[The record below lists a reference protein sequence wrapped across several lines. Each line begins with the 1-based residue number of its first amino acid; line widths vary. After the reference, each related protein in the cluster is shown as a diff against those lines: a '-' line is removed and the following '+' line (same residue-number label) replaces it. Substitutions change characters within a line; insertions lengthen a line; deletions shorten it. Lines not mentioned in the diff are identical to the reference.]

1 MPLGTQAQMVLEA
14 RAVLKKVTTAA
25 VGESWGECALEP
37 GGVCA
42 LGYAALRLGATQGVD
57 YPISDSGMY

>member
-1 MPLGTQAQMVLEA
+1 MGGV
-14 RAVLKKVTTAA
+14 
-25 VGESWGECALEP
+25 CA

-57 YPISDSGMY
+57 YPISDSGMYYIDFNCMI

>member
-14 RAVLKKVTTAA
+14 RAVLKKVTTTA
-25 VGESWGECALEP
+25 VGESWGECALE
-37 GGVCA
+37 G
-42 LGYAALRLGATQGVD
+42 LYAALRVGATQGVD

>member
-1 MPLGTQAQMVLEA
+1 MVLEA
-14 RAVLKKVTTAA
+14 RAVLKKVTTTA
-25 VGESWGECALEP
+25 VGESWGEFLRWR
-37 GGVCA
+37 GTVCA